1 MGDGGRLRWV
11 PLGRLAELLERHGY
25 IPDVPMQLG
34 PGEVYH
40 RFVPPLGAR
49 LPIIG
54 VSSKDGQ
61 IEEEHFDTAR
71 QIVGGPGA
79 R

>member
-1 MGDGGRLRWV
+1 
-11 PLGRLAELLERHGY
+11 
-25 IPDVPMQLG
+25 MQIG
-34 PGEVYH
+34 PGEAYH
-40 RFVPPLGAR
+40 RFVPPLGSG

-71 QIVGGPGA
+71 QIVGGPDD